1 MQTRHVE
8 FESAEGEVLSGLLDV
23 PEEDPK
29 AYALFAHCFTCSK
42 SLGVIR
48 NIAKQLTG
56 EGIALLRFDFTGL
69 GQSEGEFAKTT
80 FTTNTAD
87 LVEAARF
94 LEREYTAPAV
104 LIGHSL
110 GGAAVLAAVAMIP
123 SVTCVATIGAPADPT
138 HVKHLLTGAEFDDDN
153 VAEVSIG
160 GRPFKIGRQFIKD
173 LEEHDLVD
181 RISKLKR
188 PLLVFHSPVDTIVGI
203 ENAEKIYKAA
213 KHPKSFVSLGEAD
226 HLVSKAKDAKFLGH
240 VLSAWA
246 GYYVVPPA
254 S

>member
-1 MQTRHVE
+1 MQTLHAE
-8 FESAEGEVLSGLLDV
+8 FDSSTGETLSGLLDM
-23 PEEDPK
+23 PDEDPK

-48 NIAKQLTG
+48 NISKQLTG

-69 GQSEGEFAKTT
+69 GQSGGEFANTT
-80 FTTNTAD
+80 FSTNTED
-87 LVEAARF
+87 LVAAARF
-94 LEREYTAPAV
+94 LEREYSPPAA

-110 GGAAVLAAVAMIP
+110 GGTAVLAAAALIP
-123 SVTCVATIGAPADPT
+123 NATCVATIGAPADPA
-138 HVKHLLTGAEFDDDN
+138 HVSHLLTGAAFGDGD

-160 GRPFKIGRQFIKD
+160 GRPFKIGRQFIRD
-173 LEEHDLVD
+173 LEEHDLAD
-181 RISKLKR
+181 RIGTLKR
-188 PLLVFHSPVDTIVGI
+188 PLLIFHSPVDTIVGI

-213 KHPKSFVSLGEAD
+213 KHPKSFVSLGDAD
-226 HLVSKAKDAKFLGH
+226 HLVSRPKDAQFLGH

-246 GYYVVPPA
+246 GYYVIPPA